1 MKKFLIIIFFL
12 FFLIVIIF
20 LSQPQLRHIVFNGI
34 IQFPEFAVMKA
45 MKGGLTN
52 RDFDKV
58 IPWLERQHSLAD
70 LYGES
75 NNKMVTGLTENIKK
89 AFEYAVLDEE
99 RSKFISILEK
109 NYSLSD
115 RNIDLILMLAKA
127 YKSIDSQ
134 KSKYFLNKALEIV
147 PSDIRIYQLA
157 NIMFMD
163 EVNSAQRA
171 KWCSLYKINQ
181 FGDYKKSEGSSLLGI
196 GYRRLAFEYEF
207 ENKRRLILNEGLRL
221 GEKVSYEFLLGENS
235 YFLNPSLRISNGG
248 GIEIDFHEIK
258 MFFKGELVKT
268 YQDEIIGLFPETGFI
283 VDNKVISANKDGE
296 NIYIKIPNTDKIQVD
311 KVAIDL
317 TISKLSLNNSISCK
331 N

>member
-1 MKKFLIIIFFL
+1 MKKFLVVIFFL

-34 IQFPEFAVMKA
+34 VQFPEFAVMKA
-45 MKGGLTN
+45 IKGGLTI

-58 IPWLERQHSLAD
+58 IPWLERQHDLAD

-109 NYSLSD
+109 NYSLND

-163 EVNSAQRA
+163 EVNSAQGA

-248 GIEIDFHEIK
+248 GIEIVFHEIK

-268 YQDEIIGLFPETGFI
+268 FKDEIIGLFPETGFI
-283 VDNKVISANKDGE
+283 LDNKVISTNKDGE
-296 NIYIKIPNTDKIQVD
+296 NIYIKIPNIDKIQVD